1 MNDPQ
6 MNDILARLNSV
17 GTKPADPNN
26 KSSSAGDPA
35 MHAILSRF
43 HAVGGKTAV
52 NEGLGAEQRKVGQL
66 RPTDKPSKRKDH
78 PFKGKLVGEDD
89 TSRLAQLEKMRN
101 PEAEANF
108 AKTGTYGRDQSAK
121 MHSGFFSMPDEFADP
136 HKMIKGAMNMGMTA
150 ADVDAALPK
159 GYSIP
164 AAQAQKTS
172 GFKTPFDQPAGATNT
187 PTGFTPSSNKL
198 FQDEFS
204 EDYNVDEYDQEG
216 EMAKGQLD
224 RAADAAQ
231 ELHDILDD
239 ADNLPEWVQ
248 SKITKALD
256 YLDTARDYIK
266 SEFNED
272 VDAGVDTLTMGI
284 PLFIRMLEYA
294 REEAQTDADLHHV
307 TKKMMDMGGNVT
319 MDDYDEI
326 MSSVG
331 GEESEMDEAVGDK
344 LTDLEYG
351 SATATATPTVGGYH
365 QRRDLETGSY
375 TDYTDRGPISTQT
388 NYNKAGQM
396 TSQHAQAR
404 VGDQTMAR
412 SRFYPKKNESE
423 ELRRLAGLATEDYVG
438 GKEAP
443 QDLVKSLSKSYRDF
457 VKEVEQQSAAK
468 PDRELRSKKEKP
480 RKFGNI
486 LGEE

>member
-35 MHAILSRF
+35 MHDILSRF
-43 HAVGGKTAV
+43 HSVSGKYQV

-66 RPTDKPSKRKDH
+66 AQDFAPKNISVVKHGDRH
-78 PFKGKLVGEDD
+78 PMQGKLVGEDTD
-89 TSRLAQLEKMRN
+89 
-101 PEAEANF
+101 
-108 AKTGTYGRDQSAK
+108 G
-121 MHSGFFSMPDEFADP
+121 
-136 HKMIKGAMNMGMTA
+136 
-150 ADVDAALPK
+150 
-159 GYSIP
+159 
-164 AAQAQKTS
+164 
-172 GFKTPFDQPAGATNT
+172 
-187 PTGFTPSSNKL
+187 
-198 FQDEFS
+198 
-204 EDYNVDEYDQEG
+204 
-216 EMAKGQLD
+216 
-224 RAADAAQ
+224 
-231 ELHDILDD
+231 
-239 ADNLPEWVQ
+239 
-248 SKITKALD
+248 
-256 YLDTARDYIK
+256 
-266 SEFNED
+266 
-272 VDAGVDTLTMGI
+272 GVDTLTMGV

-294 REEAQTDADLHHV
+294 REEARTDADLHHV
-307 TKKMMDMGGNVT
+307 TKKMLDMGGTVT

-326 MSSVG
+326 MTSVG

-344 LTDLEYG
+344 LTDVEYG

-388 NYNKAGQM
+388 TYDKSGQM

-412 SRFYPKKNESE
+412 SRFYPKKKV
-423 ELRRLAGLATEDYVG
+423 GEDYVG
-438 GKEAP
+438 GREAP

-457 VKEVEQQSAAK
+457 VKEVEQQSAAQ

>member
-1 MNDPQ
+1 

-17 GTKPADPNN
+17 GTKPASSAA
-26 KSSSAGDPA
+26 KSSNSAGDPA

-43 HAVGGKTAV
+43 HSVSGKYQV

-66 RPTDKPSKRKDH
+66 GPTDKPSKRKDH

-136 HKMIKGAMNMGMTA
+136 HKMIKGAMNMGMSA

-172 GFKTPFDQPAGATNT
+172 GFKTPFDQPASATNT
-187 PTGFTPSSNKL
+187 ATGFTPSSNKL

-204 EDYNVDEYDQEG
+204 EDVDG
-216 EMAKGQLD
+216 
-224 RAADAAQ
+224 
-231 ELHDILDD
+231 
-239 ADNLPEWVQ
+239 
-248 SKITKALD
+248 
-256 YLDTARDYIK
+256 
-266 SEFNED
+266 
-272 VDAGVDTLTMGI
+272 GVDMLTMGV

-307 TKKMMDMGGNVT
+307 TKKMLDMGGTVT

-326 MSSVG
+326 MTSVS
-331 GEESEMDEAVGDK
+331 GEDAEMDEAVGDK

-375 TDYTDRGPISTQT
+375 TDFTDRGPLSTQT
-388 NYNKAGQM
+388 TYDKSGQM

-412 SRFYPKKNESE
+412 SRFYPKKKV
-423 ELRRLAGLATEDYVG
+423 GEDYVG
-438 GKEAP
+438 GREAP

-457 VKEVEQQSAAK
+457 VKEVEQQSAAQ

-480 RKFGNI
+480 RKFSNI